1 MGYRG
6 TYSMELNSKRRNY
19 IFWVLQL
26 LGWGFI
32 NSVSIFVVK
41 GLSPQLLLYSVV
53 MGTFLGIFSTS
64 LLRWYLKRSVQF
76 ESFGGKD
83 FIKILVSFLLT
94 ALVFGA
100 LNTLFGFLYVKF
112 GPTLTEAEHNMFKNY
127 DNIGIQVLNSLFLIG
142 AWTVTYLVIKLL
154 LKLNQDRI
162 ERLEL
167 NTHLKQAQ
175 LNTLKGQIN
184 PHFMFN
190 SLNNIRGLMLEDVEK
205 SREMLTKL
213 SEILRYSLTKNN
225 INAISVREELEVVDN
240 YIDLS
245 KIQFENR
252 LEFVK
257 NVEANTLDIQIP
269 PMIIQ
274 LLVENAIKHGISNL
288 KRGGAIT
295 LNIKKEE
302 AILVIEVRN
311 TGKLQITKD
320 STQLGLK
327 NIEQRLKLLY
337 ADKASFSLEEVSDEV
352 LALIKIPLA

>member
-1 MGYRG
+1 
-6 TYSMELNSKRRNY
+6 MELNSKRRNY

-83 FIKILVSFLLT
+83 FIKILISFLLT

>member
-1 MGYRG
+1 
-6 TYSMELNSKRRNY
+6 MELSTKKRNY
-19 IFWVLQL
+19 VFWILQL

-32 NSVSIFVVK
+32 NTISIFVVK
-41 GLSPQLLLYSVV
+41 GISPQLLLYSVV
-53 MGTFLGIFSTS
+53 MGTFLGIFTTS
-64 LLRWYLKRSVQF
+64 LLRWYLKRNVQF

-83 FIKILVSFLLT
+83 FIKILVSFLFT
-94 ALVFGA
+94 AFLFGI
-100 LNTLFGFLYVKF
+100 LNTLFGFLYVKL
-112 GPTLTEAEHNMFKNY
+112 GPTLTETERQIFENY
-127 DNIGIQVLNSLFLIG
+127 DNLGIQILNSVFMIG

-225 INAISVREELEVVDN
+225 INAISVHEELEVVDN

-252 LEFVK
+252 LEFIK
-257 NVEANTLDIQIP
+257 NVESDTLDLQIP

-288 KRGGAIT
+288 KHGGTIT

-302 AILVIEVRN
+302 AALVIQVRN
-311 TGKLQITKD
+311 TGKLQIAKD

-337 ADKASFSLEEVSDEV
+337 ADKAFFNLEEISDEV
-352 LALIKIPLA
+352 VAHIKIPLA

>member
-1 MGYRG
+1 
-6 TYSMELNSKRRNY
+6 MELNTRKRN
-19 IFWVLQL
+19 IVFWILQF

-41 GLSPQLLLYSVV
+41 GISPQLLLYSVV
-53 MGTFLGIFSTS
+53 MGTFLGIFTTS
-64 LLRWYLKRSVQF
+64 FLRWYLKRNVQF
-76 ESFGGKD
+76 ESFGGKE
-83 FIKILVSFLLT
+83 FIKILFAFLLT
-94 ALVFGA
+94 ALVFGV
-100 LNTLFGFLYVKF
+100 LNILFGFLYVKF
-112 GPTLTEAEHNMFKNY
+112 GPALTEAEHQMFKNY
-127 DNIGIQVLNSLFLIG
+127 DNIGIQVLNSVFLIG

-225 INAISVREELEVVDN
+225 INAILVREELEVVDN

-245 KIQFENR
+245 KIQFEDR
-252 LEFVK
+252 LEFIK
-257 NVEANTLDIQIP
+257 NIDPNALDLHIP

-274 LLVENAIKHGISNL
+274 LLIENAIKHGISNL
-288 KRGGAIT
+288 KKGGTII
-295 LNIKKEE
+295 LNIKKEGE
-302 AILVIEVRN
+302 ELVIEVKN
-311 TGKLQITKD
+311 TGRLQISQD

-337 ADKASFSLEEVSDEV
+337 ADKASFILKEISDEV
-352 LALIKIPLA
+352 VAHIKIPLA